1 MLVMNVMSS
10 KRQRRPNVRLGE
22 IGDISA
28 AWACGFSHSTREK
41 LAHKEW
47 KHELDQSVD
56 NEDNPIVFGEL
67 EPSSPKLTVSEL
79 GVSPQIS
86 TELQLNEENKNNP
99 NFSELPLECPIS
111 TELIDMTKSSLK
123 FSDVTRK
130 CRDKKRRG
138 RSKNVGYA
146 ILPGSWSS
154 KHSSDGYSIDE
165 KECEGT
171 GNSANGF
178 GDSSD
183 HQTPTTS
190 KEECGIDQPTRQERE
205 LNNAARF
212 TSEKARRKSGNVL
225 VKMRLEDN
233 DTNVVSRWL
242 EEVGFGKYAGV
253 FEIHEV
259 DEEALPLLTIEDLKE
274 IGVFSVGSRR
284 KLYNAI
290 QQLRG
295 GEEEEEEEEEEEA
308 V

>member
-1 MLVMNVMSS
+1 MCSLVSGIMLVMNVMNS

-28 AWACGFSHSTREK
+28 AWACGFSHSNRGK

-47 KHELDQSVD
+47 NSDLDQTMGY
-56 NEDNPIVFGEL
+56 EDHNPIVFGDL
-67 EPSSPKLTVSEL
+67 NPLSPKLTI
-79 GVSPQIS
+79 SPQTS
-86 TELQLNEENKNNP
+86 TELQHNEEDTNNP
-99 NFSELPLECPIS
+99 KSSELVLECP
-111 TELIDMTKSSLK
+111 MK

-130 CRDKKRRG
+130 CRDMKRRG
-138 RSKNVGYA
+138 RSKNSYA
-146 ILPGSWSS
+146 ILGGSWSS
-154 KHSSDGYSIDE
+154 KHSSDDFSMDE

-190 KEECGIDQPTRQERE
+190 KEYGIDQPSMHRE
-205 LNNAARF
+205 LKSNNNAQF
-212 TSEKARRKSGNVL
+212 TSEKARAQER
-225 VKMRLEDN
+225 MRLEDEN
-233 DTNVVSRWL
+233 TNAVSRWL

-253 FEIHEV
+253 FEMHEV

-274 IGVFSVGSRR
+274 IGVLSVGSRR

-290 QQLRG
+290 QRLR
-295 GEEEEEEEEEEEA
+295 GEEEG

>member
-47 KHELDQSVD
+47 KHELDQTVE

-86 TELQLNEENKNNP
+86 TELQLHEENKNNP
-99 NFSELPLECPIS
+99 NSSDLHLECPIS
-111 TELIDMTKSSLK
+111 TELIDVTKPRLK

-154 KHSSDGYSIDE
+154 KHSSDGYSMDE

-212 TSEKARRKSGNVL
+212 TSEKARHKSGNML
-225 VKMRLEDN
+225 VKMRLED
-233 DTNVVSRWL
+233 DGTNVVSRWL

-253 FEIHEV
+253 FEMHEV

-274 IGVFSVGSRR
+274 IGVFSVGTRR

-290 QQLRG
+290 RQLREG
-295 GEEEEEEEEEEEA
+295 GEEEEEEEAA